1 MSIPEAPAGPAAPAW
16 SQASVDRL
24 LAASLHQNTHHAVAL
39 VDLGGRIT
47 WCNAACERMYGQRRS
62 QLVGRPLKA
71 LFRDEDVRLG
81 VPDLEQE
88 VASWLHYSEN
98 DRWMSREDGSGLFV
112 SGTLQ
117 LLHDEAGEPVGFAK
131 IMRNRTDEHER
142 MLALRNQRDE
152 LSAAVDGRDRGM
164 VTLAHELRSPLASV
178 GFASAVATRVLG
190 EEVEP
195 RVREALRVIDQQ
207 VEAMARL
214 VDRMLDLA
222 RAQAGTL
229 PDHRER
235 VVLQDAARQ
244 AMQATDPGGR
254 VRLFALE
261 APVAVNADP
270 VQLQQVLCNVMTNA
284 LKYSPASSP
293 VDVRVDTD
301 GLDALVRVQ
310 DHGVGIA
317 PEMRA
322 RIFEMFT
329 QADPRP
335 GDRGLGIGLAVVKA
349 LVSAHGGT
357 VQVQSDGIG
366 HGALFTIRLPDAD
379 APGPEAE
386 PAQLEPGSAI
396 EGSGPA

>member
-24 LAASLHQNTHHAVAL
+24 LASSLHQNTHHAVAL

-190 EEVEP
+190 EDVEP

-235 VVLQDAARQ
+235 VVLQDAAR
-244 AMQATDPGGR
+244 
-254 VRLFALE
+254 
-261 APVAVNADP
+261 
-270 VQLQQVLCNVMTNA
+270 
-284 LKYSPASSP
+284 
-293 VDVRVDTD
+293 
-301 GLDALVRVQ
+301 
-310 DHGVGIA
+310 
-317 PEMRA
+317 
-322 RIFEMFT
+322 
-329 QADPRP
+329 
-335 GDRGLGIGLAVVKA
+335 
-349 LVSAHGGT
+349 
-357 VQVQSDGIG
+357 
-366 HGALFTIRLPDAD
+366 
-379 APGPEAE
+379 
-386 PAQLEPGSAI
+386 
-396 EGSGPA
+396 